1 MLRVLESSFACIQD
15 AGRPGWE
22 RFGVPPGGP
31 MDWVALRAANEL
43 VGNPPEA
50 AALELA
56 LGALTLE
63 STTDT
68 LIALTGAGFQLS
80 VDGIPMPSWSAVRVR
95 AGQMIQA
102 VPLPAGP
109 GIWAYLGIIGGIDTP
124 PVLGSRST
132 YLRGHLGGQEGRLL
146 QPSDLL
152 PVRHVTPDW
161 SLAGRRVPPQAR
173 PTYSAQIAARVVL
186 GPQEAWFKPEA
197 VQRFLS
203 EVYTLSRISDR
214 MGSRLE
220 GPRLERARD
229 GDLLS
234 EGMVTGA
241 IQVPPDGQPIVM
253 MPDRP
258 ATGGYPKIAAVIR
271 ADLPLVAQLRPG
283 EGCLRFQAV
292 TIEDAR
298 LALHQTRILIE
309 NILESPGLPI

>member
-1 MLRVLESSFACIQD
+1 MLRVLESAFACIQD

-31 MDWVALRAANEL
+31 MDWVALRAANDL

-56 LGALTLE
+56 LGALALE

-80 VDGIPMPSWSAVRVR
+80 VDGISMPSWSAVRVR
-95 AGQMIQA
+95 AGQYIQA
-102 VPLPAGP
+102 APLPTAP
-109 GIWAYLGIIGGIDTP
+109 GMWAYLSIIGGIDTP

-132 YLRGHLGGQEGRLL
+132 YLRGQLGGLEGRLL
-146 QPSDLL
+146 QPGDLL

-173 PTYSAQIAARVVL
+173 PAYGAQITARVVL
-186 GPQEAWFKPEA
+186 GPQEAWFTPEA
-197 VQRFLS
+197 VLRFLS
-203 EVYTLSRISDR
+203 EAYTLSRLSDR

-220 GPRLERARD
+220 GPRLERARG

-253 MPDRP
+253 MLDRP
-258 ATGGYPKIAAVIR
+258 ATGGYPKIATIIR

-283 EGCLRFQAV
+283 EGCLCFQAV
-292 TIEDAR
+292 TIEEAR
-298 LALHQTRILIE
+298 LAIHQTRILIE
-309 NILESPGLPI
+309 NIL

>member
-1 MLRVLESSFACIQD
+1 MLRVLESTFTGIQD

-102 VPLPAGP
+102 VPLPAGS
-109 GIWAYLGIIGGIDTP
+109 GMWAYLGIIGGIDTP

-132 YLRGHLGGQEGRLL
+132 YLLGKLGGLEGRLL

-152 PVRHVTPDW
+152 PVRQVTPDW

-173 PTYSAQIAARVVL
+173 PSYGAQITARVVL

-197 VQRFLS
+197 VQCFLS
-203 EVYTLSRISDR
+203 EGYTLSRLSDR

-220 GPRLERARD
+220 GSSLERARG

-241 IQVPPDGQPIVM
+241 VQVPPDGQPIVM

-283 EGCLRFQAV
+283 EGLLRFQAV
-292 TIEDAR
+292 TIEEAR
-298 LALHQTRILIE
+298 LAIHQTRILIE